1 MTFTTAMPHLAP
13 LITSFVLIFLAE
25 LGDKT
30 LYTVLIL
37 AARNRALPVLIG
49 AWAAFL
55 VQSLIAIA
63 LGSLLSLLPAGW
75 VRWITASV
83 FLGFGLLLLLKKDPA
98 DPADLSPGPRSRVL
112 LTTFLLVF
120 AAEWGDATQVG
131 TAALIARFREPLQV
145 FIGATLGLWLGAA
158 LAVAVGRTLGS
169 RLPARLL
176 RRTAGILFCLFAIV
190 AAIKM
195 P

>member
-1 MTFTTAMPHLAP
+1 MPHLTP
-13 LITSFVLIFLAE
+13 LLSSFVLIFLAE

-49 AWAAFL
+49 SWAAFV
-55 VQSLIAIA
+55 VQGLIAVV

-83 FLGFGLLLLLKKDPA
+83 FLGFGLLLLLRKEPA
-98 DPADLSPGPRSRVL
+98 NREDSTPGPTSRVL

-131 TAALIARFREPLQV
+131 TAALIARFRAPLQV

-158 LAVAVGRTLGS
+158 LAVTVGGTLGS

-176 RRTAGILFCLFAIV
+176 RRTAGVLFCLFAIA